1 MSIFDGLSR
10 PVRAAGLGLLAV
22 AVVAAVIGGVTLV
35 VGDDDPG
42 ETAGEAT
49 SQAQP
54 TPTGA
59 SPDSPSQSPAPSSEG
74 ESTGKP
80 SAPAT
85 SSSPTAAPPGGGDK
99 GGDDEASTRDI
110 PVRVYNNSTVH
121 GLASRAGDD
130 LRSAGWKV
138 VETGNYSGGIIPTT
152 TVYYREGTDEKAAA
166 TVLASQFGI
175 RAEPRFRG
183 IADSSPGLIVIV
195 TRDYDGAANVK

>member
-54 TPTGA
+54 TPGGP
-59 SPDSPSQSPAPSSEG
+59 SPDSRSQSAAPTSEG

-85 SSSPTAAPPGGGDK
+85 SSSPPDGGDK
-99 GGDDEASTRDI
+99 GGDDQASTRDV

-175 RAEPRFRG
+175 RAEPRFHG

-195 TRDYDGAANVK
+195 TRDYDGTANVK